1 MKHLLSR
8 TVSPSQDKFVVSIL
22 KYWAGEHEDKF
33 AELVGSLLNSRFPG
47 TSPNKRKRG
56 KANSNPSGPPT
67 ADQVCT
73 AGFLHL
79 QYHNKTVLKIL
90 LRNSQFCE

>member
-8 TVSPSQDKFVVSIL
+8 TVFQPQDKFVVSIL

-33 AELVGSLLNSRFPG
+33 AELIGSLLNSRYPG

-56 KANSNPSGPPT
+56 AKSSSNPAGPPT
-67 ADQVCT
+67 ADQV
-73 AGFLHL
+73 
-79 QYHNKTVLKIL
+79 NS
-90 LRNSQFCE
+90 RNFIKKFFCEGR